1 MMITLYIADKSACLQ
16 VPTYSYGQF
25 YEAMPSQG
33 CYLTDNTHWES
44 WLRELASQS
53 CNWMRPSPQQSVEI
67 QQQQQQ
73 FESLS
78 SSSSFQQQQST
89 VTSSSTQQILNGSFE
104 VSQTGGESTEPSGK
118 LEVVLKKK
126 KKPMKDCLS
135 KPLEQSALNSFGSV
149 LVPLKWQWL
158 CSTNCELPTECISL
172 CSEMP
177 GLSNEDHLTRIRSL
191 FAFAKTWQELL
202 ANKARLV
209 CLFGIFAFIWTGG
222 SFGFAEYRHLKTKT
236 RSSGISEIIS
246 FWTKN
251 NLEWLHWKFWRNIHV
266 WSCNPANVRE
276 TCFVTL
282 FSFARAFSLIL
293 CSNSWCE
300 WFYRFN
306 GLSADR
312 SEHDM
317 GDASIVDHDHAT
329 LGTYDV
335 HCDPIVIT
343 VIELESDIYKHT
355 GTMTQW
361 YLQWTVCRLFVSK
374 VEI

>member
-67 QQQQQQ
+67 QQQQ

-89 VTSSSTQQILNGSFE
+89 VTSSSTQQVLNGSFE

-236 RSSGISEIIS
+236 RSSGISEIIL

-266 WSCNPANVRE
+266 WSYNQMWEKLALWLFFLLHEPSLWYFGQIHGANDSIDLTVYQPIDPSM
-276 TCFVTL
+276 TWVMQVLLIMIMLHSAHMMYIVTQSWSQL
-282 FSFARAFSLIL
+282 LNLSQTFINIQEQWHNGICSGRCVDCL
-293 CSNSWCE
+293 C
-300 WFYRFN
+300 
-306 GLSADR
+306 
-312 SEHDM
+312 
-317 GDASIVDHDHAT
+317 
-329 LGTYDV
+329 
-335 HCDPIVIT
+335 P
-343 VIELESDIYKHT
+343 K
-355 GTMTQW
+355 
-361 YLQWTVCRLFVSK
+361 
-374 VEI
+374 